1 MDKGGQLKELHYTAL
16 KTLQFVAG
24 LQDPSLRDVRL
35 RMLRRLDTHTE
46 DAPLTIED
54 LVAECENFTALKMDN
69 TDMEGSHDVHVVQKK
84 NVKYF
89 VECGLPHYRS
99 TCPLLSSSTGQKMGQ
114 KPRRRSNRRK
124 KSQCKNVVT
133 FAAKNAR
140 AYLDVNISG
149 RSLRFQLDTG
159 ADITLVSRRTWKKL
173 GSPPLEPC
181 IMPAK
186 AADGSPMKIDGRFST
201 GFFVRDRTTGKKI
214 LEEAN
219 REEIAVDLKKEYA
232 EVFKCGLDRC
242 VKTKAKLLL
251 RDNAVPVFKEKRP
264 VPYASVPD
272 LDAEIDRLVAEQV
285 ISPVE
290 HSEWATP
297 MVIVK
302 KKSGQIRLCGDFS
315 TGLNDALQL
324 HQHPLPTAK
333 DVFTKLNGGQLV
345 TQIDFAEAYLQVEV
359 EEESKEM
366 LTINTQRGLYRYN
379 RLPFGVKS
387 APGIFQQIMDS
398 VICGLEGVA
407 AYLDDVIVTGR
418 TQQEHRH
425 NLEALFGR
433 IHEYAYASDWKSVTF

>member
-1 MDKGGQLKELHYTAL
+1 M
-16 KTLQFVAG
+16 
-24 LQDPSLRDVRL
+24 
-35 RMLRRLDTHTE
+35 
-46 DAPLTIED
+46 
-54 LVAECENFTALKMDN
+54 
-69 TDMEGSHDVHVVQKK
+69 
-84 NVKYF
+84 
-89 VECGLPHYRS
+89 
-99 TCPLLSSSTGQKMGQ
+99 
-114 KPRRRSNRRK
+114 
-124 KSQCKNVVT
+124 
-133 FAAKNAR
+133 
-140 AYLDVNISG
+140 
-149 RSLRFQLDTG
+149 
-159 ADITLVSRRTWKKL
+159 
-173 GSPPLEPC
+173 
-181 IMPAK
+181 
-186 AADGSPMKIDGRFST
+186 
-201 GFFVRDRTTGKKI
+201 
-214 LEEAN
+214 
-219 REEIAVDLKKEYA
+219 
-232 EVFKCGLDRC
+232 
-242 VKTKAKLLL
+242 
-251 RDNAVPVFKEKRP
+251 
-264 VPYASVPD
+264 PD

-297 MVIVK
+297 MVVVK

-333 DVFTKLNGGQLV
+333 DVFTKLNGGRLV

-398 VICGLEGVA
+398 MICGLEGVA

-433 IHEYAYASDWKSVTF
+433 IQEYGLRVRLEKCNFLMPQIRYLGCIIDKDGRHPDLEKIEVIRQMPVPQNVAEVRSFFGMIVLW